1 MDALIWLK
9 CNNPL
14 YTDVLIN
21 NEWYSEL
28 EKHVELSALVGDAD
42 VEGDCGDKES
52 DDEHD
57 LEAEQRCLDAK
68 AEITALPCGTCV
80 ELEKIDEAVYSIAPG
95 EGHKPVYI
103 VGDDKFEPSCFP
115 NFYPRGSG
123 SFYTERERNTSL

>member
-57 LEAEQRCLDAK
+57 LEAEQ
-68 AEITALPCGTCV
+68 
-80 ELEKIDEAVYSIAPG
+80 
-95 EGHKPVYI
+95 
-103 VGDDKFEPSCFP
+103 
-115 NFYPRGSG
+115 
-123 SFYTERERNTSL
+123 